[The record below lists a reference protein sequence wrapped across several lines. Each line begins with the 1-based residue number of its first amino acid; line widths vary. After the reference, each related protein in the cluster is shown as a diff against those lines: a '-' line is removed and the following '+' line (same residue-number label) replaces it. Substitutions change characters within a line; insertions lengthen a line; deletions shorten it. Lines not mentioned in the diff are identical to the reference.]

1 MLNLFR
7 EYRLLILV
15 VVVTFS
21 LDQTSKYITIQNL
34 SLGQSWPATGFFR
47 FTHIAN
53 TGSAFGLFNNQNFIL
68 TLAAFV
74 GIGILVYFYRSS
86 QNASLWTTIS
96 LGLVLSGAIGN
107 LTDRILIGHVTDFI
121 DIGPWYIFNIAD
133 ASIVTGMIILI
144 SSKLF
149 LENPTRYVPHHT
161 VSYAGD
167 DEYES

>member
-1 MLNLFR
+1 MLNLLR
-7 EYRLLILV
+7 GYRLIILV

-34 SLGQSWPATGFFR
+34 SLGQSWPETGFFR

-68 TLAAFV
+68 TVAAIF
-74 GIGILVYFYRSS
+74 GIGILVYFYRSY
-86 QNASLWTTIS
+86 QNPSFLTKIS
-96 LGLVLSGAIGN
+96 LGLVISGALGN

-144 SSKLF
+144 SSKIF
-149 LENPTRYVPHHT
+149 LETRSSHWTYET

-167 DEYES
+167 EEYEP